1 MKKATLVILLS
12 TILVVSL
19 AASMVLSEPIS
30 EQTRQRD
37 QECGEYCDPD
47 CEPTEH
53 DYGYHHEYL
62 CSGPHARE
70 VMSYA
75 NAVTDAHG
83 PAPSSGDCDPDG
95 SGFDRTDWPNE
106 DSPGM
111 GPAPNSGDGDPDGSG
126 F

>member
-62 CSGPHARE
+62 CPGPHARE
-70 VMSYA
+70 VMSSA
-75 NAVTDAHG
+75 NSVTDAHG
-83 PAPSSGDCDPDG
+83 PAPNSGDCDPDG

-106 DSPGM
+106 DGPGI